1 MNYMIKFNCARC
13 ILNLGNEADE
23 EDATENG
30 QERWLLDGGT
40 IENSDEE

>member
-1 MNYMIKFNCARC
+1 MKQEPVPVF
-13 ILNLGNEADE
+13 LGNEADE

-30 QERWLLDGGT
+30 RERWLLDGGT